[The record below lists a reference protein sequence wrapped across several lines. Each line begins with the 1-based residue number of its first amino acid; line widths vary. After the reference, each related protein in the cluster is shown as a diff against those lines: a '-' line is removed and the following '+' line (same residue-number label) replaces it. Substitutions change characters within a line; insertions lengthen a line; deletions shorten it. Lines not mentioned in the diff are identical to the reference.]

1 MTFKAFIV
9 LSLLLAGLV
18 TASTGGVFTTA
29 AEAGP
34 SCSACN

>member
-9 LSLLLAGLV
+9 LTLVLAGLV
-18 TASTGGVFTTA
+18 TASMGDVFTTA